1 MNRTLKA
8 FAVFF
13 LFGVIGI
20 PSPLL
25 PAETCNRVVAIV
37 NNEVITLYE
46 LEKKIREVTGFSA
59 DEIKS
64 REPQRF
70 DQTRRSVLDLLIDEK
85 IAEEKVKELNIRIT
99 QRQVDATIQ
108 KIKENQRM
116 GHEEFVAQ
124 LEREGLTYEK
134 FQQKIR
140 RDLERMQLVEF
151 EVRSKII
158 IRDEA
163 IKEYYEQHAKDFGK
177 TEKVRIAGIFLIR
190 NRPDDPG
197 EIAEIQK
204 KGQEI
209 LSRLRAGEDFGEL
222 AKAFSNGPAAAAG
235 GDLGTFHADQLE
247 PQLRKIV
254 ELLQEGGVSELI
266 PRSDGIQILKLVEKQ
281 QGEIRPF
288 EEARE
293 AIYSILY
300 RQEIEQRYR
309 SWIQGL
315 RESSYTRILTESL

>member
-1 MNRTLKA
+1 MNRTQKA

-13 LFGVIGI
+13 LFCVIGS
-20 PSPLL
+20 PSPLF

-46 LEKKIREVTGFSA
+46 LEKKIREVTGFSP

-70 DQTRRSVLDLLIDEK
+70 DQTRRKVLELLIDEK
-85 IAEEKVKELNIRIT
+85 IAEEKVKELDIRIT

-108 KIKENQRM
+108 GMKENQRM
-116 GHEEFVAQ
+116 SHEEFVAQ

-140 RDLERMQLVEF
+140 KDLERMKLVEF

-163 IKEYYEQHAKDFGK
+163 IKEYYERHAKDFGK

-190 NRPDDPG
+190 KHPDDPG
-197 EIAEIQK
+197 EIMEIQK
-204 KGQEI
+204 EGEEI

-222 AKAFSNGPAAAAG
+222 AKRFSDGPGADAG

-247 PQLRKIV
+247 PQLMKIIEV
-254 ELLQEGGVSELI
+254 LQEGSVSGLI
-266 PRSDGIQILKLVEKQ
+266 PRQNGIQILKLVEKH

-300 RQEIEQRYR
+300 REEVERRYQ